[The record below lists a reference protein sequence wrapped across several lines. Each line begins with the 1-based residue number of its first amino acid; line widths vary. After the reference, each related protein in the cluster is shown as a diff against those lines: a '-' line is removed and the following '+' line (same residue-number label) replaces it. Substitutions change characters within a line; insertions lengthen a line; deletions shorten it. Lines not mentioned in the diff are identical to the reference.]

1 MDKETMMQYWQ
12 IMGPAR
18 ADEDRRDL
26 LEMAPTPEVL
36 TLQAWAEEALE
47 RHHAWRAQHRP
58 DLDIEAREV

>member
-1 MDKETMMQYWQ
+1 MDKETLMTYWQ

-26 LEMAPTPEVL
+26 HEMEPSPQVLELRAWANEA
-36 TLQAWAEEALE
+36 LQA
-47 RHHAWRAQHRP
+47 HHEWRAQHRP